1 MLIMFLIADRTIVG
15 WLNKNYISH
24 KNTTCKDVQVVFFYV
39 NICYLVTDF
48 LSLIALKTGIAYTQ
62 AIDTKSKN

>member
-24 KNTTCKDVQVVFFYV
+24 KNTTCKNVQVVFFYV
-39 NICYLVTDF
+39 KYLLFGNSFSF
-48 LSLIALKTGIAYTQ
+48 LDCLENRSCIHTGNRY
-62 AIDTKSKN
+62 KE